1 MDSTLLMSAP
11 SPASGAPQPAP
22 PEAIWAG
29 GVTADSL
36 RDPATGLATRALF
49 LDRVKLAIQRRRR
62 KRVLFAV
69 LYLVV
74 DRMREIRAEAGPEG
88 AAELHTAIARRLLRC
103 IRDSD
108 TGAHPG
114 GDGYAIL
121 LDDLAEVSDAARVA
135 QRIQA
140 DLEAPLHAGGH
151 EVRTT
156 VRIGIAMTDDQ
167 YVRPQDVVRDA
178 HTAAVAAASP
188 GRVHYRMFDP
198 SMHAVDTPREME
210 GELAAALENG
220 GLALHWEPVVALSR
234 GNVTGFQALLRW
246 NHPRRGLL
254 AAEEFMPVAEDAGLV
269 VALGRWALNEA
280 VRQAR
285 AWQQQLASGR
295 APAVHLKLSAG
306 HFRADDLPAQ
316 VEAALSCH
324 RLAPHLLTLEVPEG
338 TVMERGKPALDMMQ
352 ALKQQGVRL
361 LIDDFGMGYFSLGHL
376 HRFPIDG
383 FKIDRSFVGGL
394 GVYDENHGIVRTIVS
409 LAASLGVASLAE
421 GVETPQQLADLRA
434 LGCGYAQG
442 RTFAAPLTAAE
453 AGEMMAAQGAPP
465 Q

>member
-1 MDSTLLMSAP
+1 MTTSAGTP
-11 SPASGAPQPAP
+11 TPPP

-49 LDRVKLAIQRRRR
+49 LDRVKLSIQRRRR

-108 TGAHPG
+108 TAAHPG
-114 GDGYAIL
+114 GDGYALL

-135 QRIQA
+135 HRIQT
-140 DLEAPLHAGGH
+140 DLEAPLFVAGR
-151 EVRTT
+151 ELRTT

-178 HTAAVAAASP
+178 HTAAVAASAP

-220 GLALHWEPVVALSR
+220 GLVLHYEPIVALGR
-234 GNVTGFQALLRW
+234 GHVTGFQALLRW

-254 AAEEFMPVAEDAGLV
+254 AGEEFLPVAEDAGLMGS
-269 VALGRWALNEA
+269 LGRWALTEA
-280 VRQAR
+280 CRQAR

-295 APAVHLKLSAG
+295 APSVHLKLSAE
-306 HFRADDLPAQ
+306 HFRAEDLPRQ
-316 VEAALSCH
+316 VEAALSIH
-324 RLAPHLLTLEVPEG
+324 RLAPHLLTLEVPENV
-338 TVMERGKPALDMMQ
+338 VMERGKPALEMMQ
-352 ALKQQGVRL
+352 ALKQQGTRL
-361 LIDDFGMGYFSLGHL
+361 IIDDFGMGYFSLGHL

-421 GVETPQQLADLRA
+421 GVESPQQLVDLRA
-434 LGCGYAQG
+434 AGCGYAQG
-442 RTFAAPLTAAE
+442 RHFSAPLDP
-453 AGEMMAAQGAPP
+453 AGAMEMMAGGAASL
-465 Q
+465 